1 LATLLHSIGT
11 RRMLAMRIASAES
24 AGPPNVEIGAR
35 SLDQE
40 KPAPLQESDED
51 QLLRELTRFVE
62 NSDQS
67 IPRIATLLGVSD
79 VVLSMWIARTTKPIP
94 IKFLEIR
101 KFLREFCSGPAR

>member
-11 RRMLAMRIASAES
+11 RRVLTMRIASAES
-24 AGPPNVEIGAR
+24 AGPRNVEIGLR
-35 SLDQE
+35 SLDQQ
-40 KPAPLQESDED
+40 KPALLQESDED